1 MLELYSYI
9 RAQLSQNN
17 INYRDIN
24 TFRVFPPS
32 VNLDTTTPNLSATV
46 FDKESPFFFS
56 KLWKENRFTANDI
69 TWMFPL
75 LFCLELGARVTPT
88 ALKSFK
94 INYALQI
101 GCLVALPE
109 TPGRSASEYTQPES
123 INDAFYRTQQLIMPV
138 LGDINNNFEIN
149 PLSIR
154 LFRIE
159 MPAIKVVG
167 TGIEAEIIANE
178 CYD

>member
-9 RAQLSQNN
+9 RAQLNQNN

-32 VNLDTTTPNLSATV
+32 VNVDATTPNLAATI
-46 FDKESPFFFS
+46 FDRESPFFFS

-69 TWMFPL
+69 SWMFPL
-75 LFCLELGARVTPT
+75 LFFVELGARVTPSGH
-88 ALKSFK
+88 KSFS
-94 INYALQI
+94 INYTVQI

-109 TPGRSASEYTQPES
+109 TPGRSPAEYTQPES
-123 INDAFYRTQQLIMPV
+123 VNDAFYRTQKLLMPV
-138 LGDINNNFEIN
+138 VGDLSSQFDVQQ
-149 PLSIR
+149 SIR
-154 LFRIE
+154 MFRIE
-159 MPAIKVVG
+159 SPATKIYG
-167 TGIEAEIIANE
+167 TGIEAEVITHE